1 MQPLPRKSPHL
12 QNTHT
17 VSICLSKVRTHKH
30 TISWTHVFVI
40 DTVCVLLGLGAPV
53 GTMLAAP
60 QDYISRAVRC
70 CKSIGR
76 GLRHVGILSA
86 AGKLALEDM
95 VNMLET
101 VWHLGISLEDTQ
113 LTLQKLQHS
122 HKRLRAQ

>member
-17 VSICLSKVRTHKH
+17 VSICLSK
-30 TISWTHVFVI
+30 
-40 DTVCVLLGLGAPV
+40 GLGAPV